1 VIANQLKRQKVELV
15 KLKETL
21 EAKNVSELKFQV
33 RQVLRKSVK
42 PFYFYLK
49 EKATSSYILQ
59 LRDSRFFFII

>member
-33 RQVLRKSVK
+33 RKLNVIMVNVIRCL
-42 PFYFYLK
+42 L
-49 EKATSSYILQ
+49 
-59 LRDSRFFFII
+59 